1 MNATNASFHFE
12 NSAPR
17 FTSATFRIYLDKL
30 EWKSHLDHLH
40 ILWFIAG
47 PAMWTTN
54 LIGIALNAV
63 IVLLGLFFSKS
74 VTGTLSSSISLVLI
88 MRAVNMLLLH
98 DMIAGKNFV
107 ITVLNLSQQSADL
120 FFVECRFSGS
130 LLKLILRLLLF
141 GADDAVNGVS
151 KY

>member
-74 VTGTLSSSISLVLI
+74 VISTNITLIVRICQKWAIFSQDLDIFKKIDLY
-88 MRAVNMLLLH
+88 R
-98 DMIAGKNFV
+98 KN
-107 ITVLNLSQQSADL
+107 
-120 FFVECRFSGS
+120 
-130 LLKLILRLLLF
+130 
-141 GADDAVNGVS
+141 
-151 KY
+151 